1 MKITWGR
8 ILHRGE
14 KRIKIDFPYNQAF
27 ADLLRHGANAKWS
40 RSLRTW
46 HIADSRADFDKVLV
60 IVEKFNREKI
70 LADNKTPQSQSA
82 IKESGTSKL
91 PPTLPRDITI
101 EVIGNKILVKMPKRD
116 ADVQF
121 ITSLKYAKW
130 IRDQFI
136 WQIPHFGDNL
146 DRIKRYFSERIERFT
161 EHTLHDVQIDTTTKI
176 QVKKGTMAIGRGYR
190 GRMRLIFGYHQGMM
204 NAVKEIGLAKW
215 NTKNKWWSIPDTDV
229 NFERITIAAAKHGLP
244 YEVHEN
250 DQTGIAQPRRMPD
263 NPEDIRPCPP
273 ELVLKLRELRYAPST
288 IKIYESA
295 FLEFINYYNKEVI
308 DQISER
314 HIIAYLRYLVMERQ
328 VSESTQ
334 NQAINAI
341 KFYYERVLGGQRKV
355 YHIDRPRREKTLPAV
370 LSTTEVASILKHTTN
385 LKHKLL
391 LMIAYGGGLRVSEV
405 INLKQVHV
413 EVEKSRLFIHLGKG
427 SKDRYTLLSQSS
439 IRLLPAYFN
448 QYKPAVYLFENPGG
462 GKYTASSAQKVF
474 NQAVARAGV
483 KKTVSFKALRHS
495 FATHLLE
502 NGTDLRYIQHL
513 LGHKSSKTT
522 EIYTH
527 VTSRGWENLNSPL
540 DDLEL

>member
-14 KRIKIDFPYNQAF
+14 KRIKIDFPYNQSF
-27 ADLLRHGANAKWS
+27 AKLLRHGTSAKWS

-46 HIADSRADFDKVLV
+46 HIADNKADFDKVLGV
-60 IVEKFNREKI
+60 LEKFNRAKPP
-70 LADNKTPQSQSA
+70 ADNAPGSPPA
-82 IKESGTSKL
+82 IKASGTTVV
-91 PPTLPRDITI
+91 PIPLPRDIII

-121 ITSLKYAKW
+121 ITSMKYAKW
-130 IRDQFI
+130 MRDQFI
-136 WQIPHFGDNL
+136 WQIPHYGDNL
-146 DRIKRYFSERIERFT
+146 DRIKRYFVERTERFT
-161 EHTLHDVQIDTTTKI
+161 EHTLHDVQIDATKKI

-190 GRMRLIFGYHQGMM
+190 GRMRLIFGYHPDMM
-204 NAVKEIGLAKW
+204 NTVKEIGLAKW

-229 NFERITIAAAKHGLP
+229 NFKRITVAAAKYGLLW
-244 YEVHEN
+244 EVHEN
-250 DQTGIAQPRRMPD
+250 DQTGIVQPRRMPD
-263 NPEDIRPCPP
+263 NPEEIRPCPP

-288 IKIYESA
+288 LKIYESA
-295 FLEFINYYNKEVI
+295 FLEFVNYYNKEEL

-314 HIIAYLRYLVMERQ
+314 QIIAYLRYLVMERQ

-341 KFYYERVLGGQRKV
+341 KFYYERVLGGRRKV

-439 IRLLPAYFN
+439 IRLLPGYLA
-448 QYKPAVYLFENPGG
+448 QYKPAVYVFENPKGG
-462 GKYTASSAQKVF
+462 QYTASSAQKVF
-474 NQAVARAGV
+474 NQAAERAEI
-483 KKTVSFKALRHS
+483 KKEVSFKALRHS

-527 VTSRGWENLNSPL
+527 VTTRGWENLNSPL
-540 DDLEL
+540 DNLEL